1 MVCLIHIFL
10 LSPLSYKDK
19 WTLNWRSICTIPLT
33 LVFSC
38 KRWKHSRPPVRVIL
52 AWKNR
57 DEKIEASSEEGR
69 RETQSVRDCSGSLNN
84 FKIRV
89 SNKADHSQIMGIY
102 YLMTNSRQ
110 RKWCIGSTTV
120 FDFFS
125 MLYKNQDEESR
136 CHACVKSLLSLSVSE
151 LVLWSFTIPGT
162 SNTTVSWEGNQSG
175 LK

>member
-1 MVCLIHIFL
+1 MNFKLTQYLYNSADFSVQLQTMETFPPA
-10 LSPLSYKDK
+10 SASYPRMK
-19 WTLNWRSICTIPLT
+19 
-33 LVFSC
+33 
-38 KRWKHSRPPVRVIL
+38 
-52 AWKNR
+52 

-151 LVLWSFTIPGT
+151 LVL
-162 SNTTVSWEGNQSG
+162 
-175 LK
+175 